1 MTAGIVNRREWAL
14 GVAFSGA
21 AGGLAL
27 LPCINQ
33 QTTIDTPFDKACEA
47 WRVAGF
53 RHVELW
59 FPKLRADGLSAEA
72 VRGRLRDSGL
82 TPVSACASSFTA
94 SFEDLARDFEF
105 AQGIGVTKY
114 VVFSHVS
121 GSVVADDYKVAA
133 ERLARIAGLAA
144 PYKVHIA
151 FEFIANSKLA
161 GCLPTALS
169 LVRSAARPNAGV
181 CLDTFHFC
189 AGVSKTEDLDSVKAG
204 EIAHVHFHDAPAA
217 IPRERLTDPD
227 RLPPG
232 EGSFPLAAI
241 VRGLKRAGYQGA
253 LSVELF
259 GAEFHKG
266 DAADIAARC
275 FRATRRFV

>member
-1 MTAGIVNRREWAL
+1 VNRREWAL

-21 AGGLAL
+21 ARAAGHEPGLA
-27 LPCINQ
+27 PCINQ
-33 QTTIDTPFDKACEA
+33 QTTIDTPFDKACAA
-47 WRVAGF
+47 WSMAGF

-59 FPKLRADGLSAEA
+59 FPKLRSEGFSAEQ
-72 VRGRLRDSGL
+72 VRAHLRDAGL
-82 TPVSACASSFTA
+82 TPVSACASSFTS
-94 SFEDLARDFEF
+94 SFENLGRDFEY
-105 AQGIGVTKY
+105 AQGIGVPKY

-121 GSVVADDYKVAA
+121 GNVGADDYKLAA
-133 ERLARIAGLAA
+133 ERLAQIADLAA

-151 FEFIANSKLA
+151 FEFIANSRLA

-169 LVRSAARPNAGV
+169 LVRSAARVNAGV

-189 AGVSKTEDLDSVKAG
+189 AGVSKTEDLESVKAG
-204 EIAHVHFHDAPAA
+204 EIEHVHFHDAPAA

-232 EGSFPLAAI
+232 EGGFPLAAI
-241 VRGLKRAGYQGA
+241 VRGLKRAGYRGA

-266 DAADIAARC
+266 EAAEVAARC
-275 FRATRRFV
+275 FRATRRFT